1 MAQFSAAAGNGPD
14 LHICCASP
22 THCRGRADPH
32 LQSAA
37 PDTAT
42 GTALLGAALP
52 RELQEGTRCPG
63 RSCYHTGAL
72 PQPSAAPEQAE
83 QSPTER
89 PTAVLS
95 VCRRETSLST
105 AWLPKANA
113 HLRLL
118 PHPQCCV
125 LRGDST
131 AGTRC
136 YGDTVLWGHGAMG
149 TRCYMGC
156 AVQGRRAKAVCE
168 WGSHIHR
175 CNASTARNPSAAS
188 AWHTHSSAH
197 EWIKASLCI
206 YLVGR
211 YLTWGSRLQAARSPP
226 PSHHTTSAPL
236 PAGELQLQPQPCA
249 ALLMLQ
255 VRPRAP
261 RRAPG
266 SSDQEPTHIPT
277 HVPAVSPAGQDGC
290 WEGDTGYVV
299 QGSSSL
305 ELFCASPEPSPQP
318 R

>member
-1 MAQFSAAAGNGPD
+1 MPGEELLPHRSSSTAA
-14 LHICCASP
+14 
-22 THCRGRADPH
+22 
-32 LQSAA
+32 
-37 PDTAT
+37 
-42 GTALLGAALP
+42 
-52 RELQEGTRCPG
+52 E
-63 RSCYHTGAL
+63 
-72 PQPSAAPEQAE
+72 PSAAPEQAE

-136 YGDTVLWGHGAMG
+136 YGDTVLWGHGAIWGVPCRGAERRQCVNGDPTFTDVMPAQPATPAQHQPG
-149 TRCYMGC
+149 THT
-156 AVQGRRAKAVCE
+156 AAHTN
-168 WGSHIHR
+168 GSKHL
-175 CNASTARNPSAAS
+175 SV
-188 AWHTHSSAH
+188 
-197 EWIKASLCI
+197 

-277 HVPAVSPAGQDGC
+277 HIPAVSPAGQDGC

>member
-197 EWIKASLCI
+197 KWIKASLCI
-206 YLVGR
+206 SCRKVSDLGFKAPSSTKPTTLPPHDFSTAPCWGAAAPATALR
-211 YLTWGSRLQAARSPP
+211 CSPHAAGEAEGPTQGSRQQRPGTNP
-226 PSHHTTSAPL
+226 HPNPRPS
-236 PAGELQLQPQPCA
+236 C
-249 ALLMLQ
+249 
-255 VRPRAP
+255 
-261 RRAPG
+261 
-266 SSDQEPTHIPT
+266 
-277 HVPAVSPAGQDGC
+277 
-290 WEGDTGYVV
+290 
-299 QGSSSL
+299 
-305 ELFCASPEPSPQP
+305 EPS
-318 R
+318 RAGRLLGGGHGVRGAGFIITGAVLCFT